1 MTQKNAPLRPR
12 TALLIGAVLF
22 TTPAFAQ
29 ETPQQVTPPPIMTT
43 PAPAP
48 APAAQPQ
55 IVMQPSAPVVQS
67 VPSVEEQQRG
77 AAAADAPAP
86 AERRA
91 TATRTTTPRTTT
103 TTRAAPAP
111 ARQAAPAPAPAAE
124 TPVTPPSA
132 PVQESVP
139 APLPPQAEPAPAPE
153 AAPVAADSTTTT
165 TSTST
170 VAWPWLLGGLALVI
184 AGLAVFFLSR
194 RRRNDE
200 AVTTDAYVEPVRAE
214 PAYVAPVAA
223 APIVEPVAAPDAA
236 VIAEVPPAD
245 ERIDR
250 RAVPPAIHPEVAS
263 EQVEEAEIAEA
274 RKDDLAGVA
283 DAAAPVSQRPWI
295 ELGLRPVSAGTS
307 EEEAMVD
314 FELTV
319 GNSGDTAARNVRIS
333 SFMLADEAEGTEMER
348 MLMEHRTDPI
358 VPPVSIA
365 PGDGTRVDAH
375 LAVPKGDLGRV
386 FNPVVVAEA
395 RYTLPDGSE
404 ARTAA
409 AFRIGRPAY
418 EGGIGAIGS
427 SRPHVVEDL
436 AAELYGQPEH
446 A

>member
-1 MTQKNAPLRPR
+1 MR
-12 TALLIGAVLF
+12 TTRAALFLGAAILS
-22 TTPAFAQ
+22 TPAFAQ
-29 ETPQQVTPPPIMTT
+29 DTPQQVTPPPIMTT

-48 APAAQPQ
+48 APAPSPQ
-55 IVMQPSAPVVQS
+55 VVIQPSAPVVQS
-67 VPSVEEQQRG
+67 VPSVEDQQRG

-86 AERRA
+86 ATRR
-91 TATRTTTPRTTT
+91 TIATRTTTTRTTT
-103 TTRAAPAP
+103 AATRPAP
-111 ARQAAPAPAPAAE
+111 VRQAAPAPAAE
-124 TPVTPPSA
+124 TPAAAPAA
-132 PVQESVP
+132 PVQENVP
-139 APLPPQAEPAPAPE
+139 APLPPQAEPAPAPD
-153 AAPVAADSTTTT
+153 AVPVAADSTTTT
-165 TSTST
+165 TTRSA
-170 VAWPWLLGGLALVI
+170 VAWPWLLGGLVLVI
-184 AGLAVFFLSR
+184 AGLAVFLLSR

-200 AVTTDAYVEPVRAE
+200 AVTTEPAYVE

-223 APIVEPVAAPDAA
+223 TPIAEPVAAPEAA
-236 VIAEVPPAD
+236 VIAQVPLAD
-245 ERIDR
+245 ERIDP
-250 RAVPPAIHPEVAS
+250 RAVPPAIVPAA

-283 DAAAPVSQRPWI
+283 DADAPVSNRPWI
-295 ELGLRPVSAGTS
+295 ELGLRPVSAGTT

-319 GNSGDTAARNVRIS
+319 GNSGDIEARNVRIS
-333 SFMLADEAEGTEMER
+333 SFMLAEEGESTEMER
-348 MLMEHRTDPI
+348 MLMEHRSDTI
-358 VPPVSIA
+358 VPPVSID

-375 LAVPKGDLGRV
+375 LAVPKGELGRT

>member
-1 MTQKNAPLRPR
+1 MR
-12 TALLIGAVLF
+12 TTRAALFLGAAFLSV
-22 TTPAFAQ
+22 PAFAQ
-29 ETPQQVTPPPIMTT
+29 DTPQQVTPPPIMTT

-48 APAAQPQ
+48 APAPQPQ
-55 IVMQPSAPVVQS
+55 VVIQPSAPVVQS

-91 TATRTTTPRTTT
+91 TATRTTTTRTTT
-103 TTRAAPAP
+103 TATRTATTRAAPAP
-111 ARQAAPAPAPAAE
+111 VRQSAPAPAAD
-124 TPVTPPSA
+124 TPTAPPSA
-132 PVQESVP
+132 PVQTVP
-139 APLPPQAEPAPAPE
+139 EPLPPQAQPAPAPE
-153 AAPVAADSTTTT
+153 AAQPPVAVDSSTTTT
-165 TSTST
+165 SSST
-170 VAWPWLLGGLALVI
+170 VAWPWLLGGIVLVI
-184 AGLAVFFLSR
+184 AGLAAFLLSR

-200 AVTTDAYVEPVRAE
+200 ATTTDPVVAEPV
-214 PAYVAPVAA
+214 YVAPVARE
-223 APIVEPVAAPDAA
+223 PIVEPVAAPEAA
-236 VIAEVPPAD
+236 VIAQVPPAD
-245 ERIDR
+245 ERIDP
-250 RAVPPAIHPEVAS
+250 RAVPPAIATPVAAA
-263 EQVEEAEIAEA
+263 EQVEEAELADA
-274 RKDDLAGVA
+274 SKDDLAGVA
-283 DAAAPVSQRPWI
+283 DAAAPVSHRPWI

-319 GNSGDTAARNVRIS
+319 GNSGDTQARNVRIS
-333 SFMLADEAEGTEMER
+333 SFMLAEEAEGTEMER

-358 VPPVSIA
+358 VPPVSIE

-375 LAVPKGDLGRV
+375 LAVPKGELGRT

-404 ARTAA
+404 ARTSA

-427 SRPHVVEDL
+427 SRPHMVEDL

>member
-1 MTQKNAPLRPR
+1 MPTIRA
-12 TALLIGAVLF
+12 ALFLGAAFLAV
-22 TTPAFAQ
+22 PAHAQ
-29 ETPQQVTPPPIMTT
+29 DAPQQVTPPPIMTT

-48 APAAQPQ
+48 APAPQAQV
-55 IVMQPSAPVVQS
+55 VMQPSSPVVQP

-91 TATRTTTPRTTT
+91 TATRTTSARTTT
-103 TTRAAPAP
+103 TRTAPVPAREAAP
-111 ARQAAPAPAPAAE
+111 ARQAAPASPAAE
-124 TPVTPPSA
+124 TPVTPPSP
-132 PVQESVP
+132 PVRTVP
-139 APLPPQAEPAPAPE
+139 EPLPPQVDAAPAPQA
-153 AAPVAADSTTTT
+153 AAPVTVDS
-165 TSTST
+165 STST
-170 VAWPWLLGGLALVI
+170 TRSTGIAWPWLLGGLALVI
-184 AGLAVFFLSR
+184 AGLAAFLLAR

-200 AVTTDAYVEPVRAE
+200 AVTTEPAHVEPARVA
-214 PAYVAPVAA
+214 VAPIVTRE
-223 APIVEPVAAPDAA
+223 PVVEPVAAPDAA
-236 VIAEVPPAD
+236 VIAQAPPAD
-245 ERIDR
+245 PRIDP
-250 RAVPPAIHPEVAS
+250 RAVPSAIEPVAT
-263 EQVEEAEIAEA
+263 EQEAEIAEA
-274 RKDDLAGVA
+274 GKDDLAGVA
-283 DAAAPVSQRPWI
+283 DATAPVSHRPWI
-295 ELGLRPVSAGTS
+295 ELGLRPVSAGTT

-319 GNSGDTAARNVRIS
+319 GNAGDTAARNVRIS

-348 MLMEHRTDPI
+348 MLTERRSETI
-358 VPPVSIA
+358 VPPVSID

-418 EGGIGAIGS
+418 EGGIGGIGA
-427 SRPHVVEDL
+427 SRPHMTEDL

>member
-1 MTQKNAPLRPR
+1 MTQAHAPIRPR
-12 TALLIGAVLF
+12 AALLIGAALF
-22 TTPAFAQ
+22 ATSAHAQ
-29 ETPQQVTPPPIMTT
+29 DAPQQVTPPPIMTT
-43 PAPAP
+43 PAPSPAP
-48 APAAQPQ
+48 APAPQAQVV
-55 IVMQPSAPVVQS
+55 IQPSAPVVQP

-77 AAAADAPAP
+77 AAAADAPVP

-91 TATRTTTPRTTT
+91 TATRAATTRATA
-103 TTRAAPAP
+103 TRAAPAP
-111 ARQAAPAPAPAAE
+111 AREAAPARQAAPAAPAAE
-124 TPVTPPSA
+124 TPVTPPSP
-132 PVQESVP
+132 PVRTVP
-139 APLPPQAEPAPAPE
+139 EPLPPQVDTAPAPE
-153 AAPVAADSTTTT
+153 AAAPVTADSSTERS

-170 VAWPWLLGGLALVI
+170 GIAWPWLLGGLALVI
-184 AGLAVFFLSR
+184 AGLAVFLLTR

-200 AVTTDAYVEPVRAE
+200 AVTTEPAHVEPARARPLARA
-214 PAYVAPVAA
+214 PAA
-223 APIVEPVAAPDAA
+223 EPVAAPDAA
-236 VIAEVPPAD
+236 GIAKVPPVVAPL
-245 ERIDR
+245 
-250 RAVPPAIHPEVAS
+250 ATPPAVA
-263 EQVEEAEIAEA
+263 EQVEEAEIADA
-274 RKDDLAGVA
+274 SRDDLAGVA
-283 DAAAPVSQRPWI
+283 DAVAPVAHRPWI
-295 ELGLRPVSAGTS
+295 ELGLRPVSAGTT

-348 MLMEHRTDPI
+348 MLTERRGETI
-358 VPPVSIA
+358 VPPVSID

-375 LAVPKGDLGRV
+375 LAVPKGDLGRM

-418 EGGIGAIGS
+418 EGGIGAIGA
-427 SRPHVVEDL
+427 SRPHVTDDL

>member
-1 MTQKNAPLRPR
+1 MR
-12 TALLIGAVLF
+12 TTRAALFLGAAILS
-22 TTPAFAQ
+22 TPAFAQ
-29 ETPQQVTPPPIMTT
+29 DTPQQVTPPPIMVT

-48 APAAQPQ
+48 APAPAPQ
-55 IVMQPSAPVVQS
+55 VVIQPSAPVVQS

-86 AERRA
+86 ATRA
-91 TATRTTTPRTTT
+91 ARTTATRTATTRTTT
-103 TTRAAPAP
+103 ATPRPAP
-111 ARQAAPAPAPAAE
+111 AAPVRQAASAPATETSTTTTQQTVPTPPPAEVAPAPAP
-124 TPVTPPSA
+124 
-132 PVQESVP
+132 
-139 APLPPQAEPAPAPE
+139 EPAQ
-153 AAPVAADSTTTT
+153 PVAADSTTTT
-165 TSTST
+165 TRTST

-184 AGLAVFFLSR
+184 AGLAVFLLSR
-194 RRRNDE
+194 RRRNE
-200 AVTTDAYVEPVRAE
+200 EVVTTDPAYDEPV
-214 PAYVAPVAA
+214 YVAPVARE
-223 APIVEPVAAPDAA
+223 PVVEPVAAPEAA
-236 VIAEVPPAD
+236 VIAQVPPAD
-245 ERIDR
+245 EPRIDPS
-250 RAVPPAIHPEVAS
+250 AVPPAIITPVAAT
-263 EQVEEAEIAEA
+263 EQVEEAELAEP

-283 DAAAPVSQRPWI
+283 DADAPVANRPWI

-319 GNSGDTAARNVRIS
+319 GNSGDIEARNVRIS
-333 SFMLADEAEGTEMER
+333 SFMLADEAESTEMER
-348 MLMEHRTDPI
+348 MLTEHRTDTI
-358 VPPVSIA
+358 VPPVSIE

-375 LAVPKGDLGRV
+375 LAVPKGELGRT

-409 AFRIGRPAY
+409 AFKIGRPAY

>member
-1 MTQKNAPLRPR
+1 MR
-12 TALLIGAVLF
+12 TTRAALFLGAAFLAV
-22 TTPAFAQ
+22 PAFAQ
-29 ETPQQVTPPPIMTT
+29 DAPQQVTPPPIMTT

-48 APAAQPQ
+48 APAPAAQPQ
-55 IVMQPSAPVVQS
+55 VVIQPSAPVVQQ

-91 TATRTTTPRTTT
+91 TATRTTVTRTTT
-103 TTRAAPAP
+103 TRTAPAP
-111 ARQAAPAPAPAAE
+111 ARQAAPAPAAE
-124 TPVTPPSA
+124 TPIAPPSP
-132 PVQESVP
+132 PVQTAPE
-139 APLPPQAEPAPAPE
+139 PLPPQVEPAPAPDV
-153 AAPVAADSTTTT
+153 APVATDTATTTQQAS
-165 TSTST
+165 STAI
-170 VAWPWLLGGLALVI
+170 AWPWLLGGIALLV
-184 AGLAVFFLSR
+184 AGLAVFLLAR

-200 AVTTDAYVEPVRAE
+200 AVTTDPVYAE

-223 APIVEPVAAPDAA
+223 APIVTREPIVEPVAAPDAA
-236 VIAEVPPAD
+236 VIVPPAD
-245 ERIDR
+245 ERIDPR
-250 RAVPPAIHPEVAS
+250 VVPPAIEPVAS
-263 EQVEEAEIAEA
+263 EQEAELADA
-274 RKDDLAGVA
+274 SKDDLAGVA
-283 DAAAPVSQRPWI
+283 DATAPVSHRPWI
-295 ELGLRPVSAGTS
+295 ELGLRPVSAGTT

-319 GNSGDTAARNVRIS
+319 GNSGDTEARNVRIS
-333 SFMLADEAEGTEMER
+333 SFMLADEGESSEMER
-348 MLMEHRTDPI
+348 MLTERRADTI
-358 VPPVSIA
+358 VPPVSIE

-418 EGGIGAIGS
+418 EGGIGAIGA
-427 SRPHVVEDL
+427 SRPHVTDDL

>member
-1 MTQKNAPLRPR
+1 MPTIRA
-12 TALLIGAVLF
+12 ALFLGAAFLAL
-22 TTPAFAQ
+22 PAHAQ
-29 ETPQQVTPPPIMTT
+29 DAPQQVTPPPIMTT
-43 PAPAP
+43 PAPSPAP
-48 APAAQPQ
+48 APAPQAQV
-55 IVMQPSAPVVQS
+55 VMQPSSPVVQP

-91 TATRTTTPRTTT
+91 TATRTTSTRVT

-111 ARQAAPAPAPAAE
+111 VPVREAAPVRQAAPAAPAAE
-124 TPVTPPSA
+124 TPLTLPSPP
-132 PVQESVP
+132 VRTVP
-139 APLPPQAEPAPAPE
+139 EPLPPQVDAAPAPQA
-153 AAPVAADSTTTT
+153 AAPVTADSSASTTR
-165 TSTST
+165 STGI
-170 VAWPWLLGGLALVI
+170 AWPWLLGGLALVI
-184 AGLAVFFLSR
+184 AGLAAFLLS

-200 AVTTDAYVEPVRAE
+200 AVTTEPAPVEPTR
-214 PAYVAPVAA
+214 VAA
-223 APIVEPVAAPDAA
+223 APIVTREPVVEPVAALDAA
-236 VIAEVPPAD
+236 VIAQAPPI
-245 ERIDR
+245 E
-250 RAVPPAIHPEVAS
+250 PVAT
-263 EQVEEAEIAEA
+263 EQEAEIAEA
-274 RKDDLAGVA
+274 GKDDLAGVA
-283 DAAAPVSQRPWI
+283 DTTAPVSHRPWI
-295 ELGLRPVSAGTS
+295 ELGLRPVSAGTT

-319 GNSGDTAARNVRIS
+319 GNAGDTAARNVRIS

-348 MLMEHRTDPI
+348 MLTERRSETI
-358 VPPVSIA
+358 VPPVSID

-418 EGGIGAIGS
+418 EGGIGGIGA
-427 SRPHVVEDL
+427 SRPHMTEDL

>member
-1 MTQKNAPLRPR
+1 MR
-12 TALLIGAVLF
+12 TTRAALFLGAAFLAA
-22 TTPAFAQ
+22 PAFAQ
-29 ETPQQVTPPPIMTT
+29 DAPQQVTPPPIMTT

-48 APAAQPQ
+48 VPAPAPQPQ
-55 IVMQPSAPVVQS
+55 VVIQPSAPVVQS
-67 VPSVEEQQRG
+67 IPSVEEQQRG

-91 TATRTTTPRTTT
+91 TATRTTTSTTRTTT
-103 TTRAAPAP
+103 ATRAAPAP
-111 ARQAAPAPAPAAE
+111 ARQAAPAPAAE
-124 TPVTPPSA
+124 TPVTPPSP
-132 PVQESVP
+132 PVQTTPE
-139 APLPPQAEPAPAPE
+139 PLPPQVEPAPAPE
-153 AAPVAADSTTTT
+153 AAAPVTADTTTT
-165 TSTST
+165 TTQSNNSS
-170 VAWPWLLGGLALVI
+170 VAWPWLLGGIALVI
-184 AGLAVFFLSR
+184 AGLAVFLLAR

-200 AVTTDAYVEPVRAE
+200 AVTTDPVYVEPPRA
-214 PAYVAPVAA
+214 APLAA
-223 APIVEPVAAPDAA
+223 APIVTRDPVVEPVASPDAA

-245 ERIDR
+245 ERIDP
-250 RAVPPAIHPEVAS
+250 RAVPPAIVPVAA

-274 RKDDLAGVA
+274 GKDDLAGVA

-295 ELGLRPVSAGTS
+295 ELGLRPVSAGTT

-319 GNSGDTAARNVRIS
+319 GNSGDTQARNVRIS

-348 MLMEHRTDPI
+348 MLTERRDTI
-358 VPPVSIA
+358 VPPVSIE
-365 PGDGTRVDAH
+365 PGDGARVDAH
-375 LAVPKGDLGRV
+375 LAVPKGDIGRV

-418 EGGIGAIGS
+418 EGGIGAIGA
-427 SRPHVVEDL
+427 SRPHVTDDL
-436 AAELYGQPEH
+436 AAELYGEPEH

>member
-1 MTQKNAPLRPR
+1 MR
-12 TALLIGAVLF
+12 TTRAALFIGAAILA
-22 TTPAFAQ
+22 TPAFAQ
-29 ETPQQVTPPPIMTT
+29 DAPQQVTPPPIMTT

-48 APAAQPQ
+48 APAVQPQ
-55 IVMQPSAPVVQS
+55 VVIQPSAPVVQS

-91 TATRTTTPRTTT
+91 TATRTTTTRTT

-111 ARQAAPAPAPAAE
+111 IRQAAPASVAE
-124 TPVTPPSA
+124 TPVTPPAA
-132 PVQESVP
+132 PVEQSVP

-165 TSTST
+165 TSSSS

-184 AGLAVFFLSR
+184 AGIAVFLLSR

-200 AVTTDAYVEPVRAE
+200 AVTTETTYVE
-214 PAYVAPVAA
+214 PAYVAPVVAPVAA
-223 APIVEPVAAPDAA
+223 TPIVEPVAVPEAT
-236 VIAEVPPAD
+236 VIAE
-245 ERIDR
+245 ERIDPR
-250 RAVPPAIHPEVAS
+250 VVPPSITPETVAVT

-274 RKDDLAGVA
+274 GKDDLAGVA
-283 DAAAPVSQRPWI
+283 DAIAPVSHRPWI

-319 GNSGDTAARNVRIS
+319 GNSGDTEARNVRIS
-333 SFMLADEAEGTEMER
+333 SFMLAEEAESTEMDR
-348 MLMEHRTDPI
+348 LLTEHRSDTI
-358 VPPVSIA
+358 VPLVSIE
-365 PGDGTRVDAH
+365 PGDGARVDAH
-375 LAVPKGDLGRV
+375 LAVPKGELGRT

-395 RYTLPDGSE
+395 RYTLPDGRE
-404 ARTAA
+404 ARTSA

-446 A
+446 V

>member
-1 MTQKNAPLRPR
+1 MR
-12 TALLIGAVLF
+12 TTRAALFIGAAILS
-22 TTPAFAQ
+22 TPAFAQ
-29 ETPQQVTPPPIMTT
+29 DAPQQVTPPPIMTT

-55 IVMQPSAPVVQS
+55 VVIQPSAPVVQS

-77 AAAADAPAP
+77 TAAADAPAP
-86 AERRA
+86 AARRA
-91 TATRTTTPRTTT
+91 PAARATTTRTTTT

-111 ARQAAPAPAPAAE
+111 ARQAAPAPAPVAD
-124 TPVTPPSA
+124 TPTAPPSSPV
-132 PVQESVP
+132 PVQDA
-139 APLPPQAEPAPAPE
+139 AP
-153 AAPVAADSTTTT
+153 APVAAPVDTTPAPEPAPVAVDSSTTTT
-165 TSTST
+165 SSSP
-170 VAWPWLLGGLALVI
+170 VLWPWLLGGLALVI
-184 AGLAVFFLSR
+184 AGLAVFLLSR

-200 AVTTDAYVEPVRAE
+200 AVTTEPAYAEPV
-214 PAYVAPVAA
+214 YVAPVAA
-223 APIVEPVAAPDAA
+223 APVVEPVVAP
-236 VIAEVPPAD
+236 VS
-245 ERIDR
+245 ERIDP
-250 RAVPPAIHPEVAS
+250 RAVPPAITPEVVPVA

-283 DAAAPVSQRPWI
+283 DAVAPVSHRPWI

-319 GNSGDTAARNVRIS
+319 GNSGDTEARNVRIS
-333 SFMLADEAEGTEMER
+333 SFMLADEAEGTEMDR
-348 MLMEHRTDPI
+348 LLTEHRSDTI
-358 VPPVSIA
+358 VPPVSIE

-375 LAVPKGDLGRV
+375 LAVPKGELGRT

-404 ARTAA
+404 ARTSA

-427 SRPHVVEDL
+427 SRPHVVDDL

>member
-1 MTQKNAPLRPR
+1 MR
-12 TALLIGAVLF
+12 TTRAALFLGAAILSA
-22 TTPAFAQ
+22 PAFAQ
-29 ETPQQVTPPPIMTT
+29 EAPQQVTPPPIMTT

-48 APAAQPQ
+48 APAPQPQ
-55 IVMQPSAPVVQS
+55 VVIQPSAPVVQS

-77 AAAADAPAP
+77 VAAADAPAP

-91 TATRTTTPRTTT
+91 TASRTTTTRTTT

-111 ARQAAPAPAPAAE
+111 ARQTAPAPAPAAE
-124 TPVTPPSA
+124 APVTPPSE
-132 PVQESVP
+132 PVQTVP
-139 APLPPQAEPAPAPE
+139 APLPPQAETAPAPAPE
-153 AAPVAADSTTTT
+153 PAQPVAVDS
-165 TSTST
+165 STST
-170 VAWPWLLGGLALVI
+170 ASSSSVAWPWLLGGLALVI
-184 AGLAVFFLSR
+184 AGLAVFLLSR

-200 AVTTDAYVEPVRAE
+200 AVTTDPVRTEPV
-214 PAYVAPVAA
+214 YVAPVARD
-223 APIVEPVAAPDAA
+223 PIVEPVAAPEAA
-236 VIAEVPPAD
+236 VIAQVPPAD
-245 ERIDR
+245 ERIDP
-250 RAVPPAIHPEVAS
+250 RAVPPAIEPAVVPVA
-263 EQVEEAEIAEA
+263 EQVEEAELADPS
-274 RKDDLAGVA
+274 KDDLAGVA
-283 DAAAPVSQRPWI
+283 DATAPVSQRPWI

-319 GNSGDTAARNVRIS
+319 GNSGDTQARNVRIS
-333 SFMLADEAEGTEMER
+333 SFMLADEAESTEMER
-348 MLMEHRTDPI
+348 MLTEHRTDPI

-375 LAVPKGDLGRV
+375 LAVPKGELGRT

-404 ARTAA
+404 ARTSA
-409 AFRIGRPAY
+409 AFKIGRPAY

-427 SRPHVVEDL
+427 SRPHMVEDL

>member
-1 MTQKNAPLRPR
+1 MR
-12 TALLIGAVLF
+12 TTRAALFLGAAFLAV
-22 TTPAFAQ
+22 PAFAQ
-29 ETPQQVTPPPIMTT
+29 DAPQQVTPPPIMTT

-55 IVMQPSAPVVQS
+55 VVIQPSAPVVQS
-67 VPSVEEQQRG
+67 IPSVEEQQRG

-91 TATRTTTPRTTT
+91 TATRTTTTRTTT
-103 TTRAAPAP
+103 TTTTRTAPAP
-111 ARQAAPAPAPAAE
+111 ARQAAPAPTAE
-124 TPVTPPSA
+124 TPVAPPSP
-132 PVQESVP
+132 PVQTAPE
-139 APLPPQAEPAPAPE
+139 PLPPQVEPAPAPE
-153 AAPVAADSTTTT
+153 AAAPVTADTATTTEQT
-165 TSTST
+165 SSTSI
-170 VAWPWLLGGLALVI
+170 AWPWLLGGVALLV
-184 AGLAVFFLSR
+184 AGLAVFLLAR

-200 AVTTDAYVEPVRAE
+200 ATTTDPVYVE
-214 PAYVAPVAA
+214 PAYVAPVA
-223 APIVEPVAAPDAA
+223 VEPVAAPDAA
-236 VIAEVPPAD
+236 VIVPPVN
-245 ERIDR
+245 ERIDPR
-250 RAVPPAIHPEVAS
+250 VVPPAIEPVVA
-263 EQVEEAEIAEA
+263 EQEAELADA
-274 RKDDLAGVA
+274 SKDDLAGVA
-283 DAAAPVSQRPWI
+283 DATAPVAHRPWI
-295 ELGLRPVSAGTS
+295 ELGLRPVSAGTT

-319 GNSGDTAARNVRIS
+319 GNSGDTEARNVRIS
-333 SFMLADEAEGTEMER
+333 SFMLADEAEGSEMER
-348 MLMEHRTDPI
+348 MLTERRADTI
-358 VPPVSIA
+358 VPPVSIE

-418 EGGIGAIGS
+418 EGGIGAIGA
-427 SRPHVVEDL
+427 SRPHVTDDL

>member
-1 MTQKNAPLRPR
+1 MR
-12 TALLIGAVLF
+12 TTRAALFLGAAILSA
-22 TTPAFAQ
+22 PAFAQ
-29 ETPQQVTPPPIMTT
+29 DAPQQVTPPPIMTT
-43 PAPAP
+43 PSPAP

-55 IVMQPSAPVVQS
+55 VVMQPSAPVVQS

-91 TATRTTTPRTTT
+91 TATRTTTTRTTT
-103 TTRAAPAP
+103 TTRPAPAP
-111 ARQAAPAPAPAAE
+111 ARQAAPAPAAE
-124 TPVTPPSA
+124 TPTAPPSA
-132 PVQESVP
+132 PVQAVP
-139 APLPPQAEPAPAPE
+139 EPLPPEAQPAPAPE
-153 AAPVAADSTTTT
+153 AAQPVAVDSSTTTT
-165 TSTST
+165 TSNSA
-170 VAWPWLLGGLALVI
+170 VAWPWLLGGIALVI
-184 AGLAVFFLSR
+184 AGLAVFLLSR

-200 AVTTDAYVEPVRAE
+200 ATTTDPVVAEPV
-214 PAYVAPVAA
+214 YVAPVAR
-223 APIVEPVAAPDAA
+223 APIVEPVAAPEAA
-236 VIAEVPPAD
+236 VIAQVPPAD
-245 ERIDR
+245 ERIDP
-250 RAVPPAIHPEVAS
+250 RAVPPAIVTPVAAA
-263 EQVEEAEIAEA
+263 EQVEEAELADA
-274 RKDDLAGVA
+274 SKDDLAGVA
-283 DAAAPVSQRPWI
+283 DAVAPVSQRPWI

-319 GNSGDTAARNVRIS
+319 GNSGDTEARNVRIS
-333 SFMLADEAEGTEMER
+333 SFMLAEEAEGTEMER

-358 VPPVSIA
+358 VPPVSIE

-375 LAVPKGDLGRV
+375 LAVPKGELGRT

-404 ARTAA
+404 ARTSA

-427 SRPHVVEDL
+427 SRPHMVEDL

>member
-1 MTQKNAPLRPR
+1 MR
-12 TALLIGAVLF
+12 TTRAALFIGAAILS
-22 TTPAFAQ
+22 TPAFAQ
-29 ETPQQVTPPPIMTT
+29 DTPQQVTPPPIMTT

-55 IVMQPSAPVVQS
+55 VVIQPSAPVVQS
-67 VPSVEEQQRG
+67 VPSVAEQQRG

-86 AERRA
+86 AARRA
-91 TATRTTTPRTTT
+91 TATRATTTRTTTT

-111 ARQAAPAPAPAAE
+111 VRQAAPAPAPVAD
-124 TPVTPPSA
+124 TPTAPPSA
-132 PVQESVP
+132 PVPVQDAAP
-139 APLPPQAEPAPAPE
+139 APVAAPVDTTPAPAP
-153 AAPVAADSTTTT
+153 VAVDSATTT
-165 TSTST
+165 TSSSP
-170 VAWPWLLGGLALVI
+170 VLWPWLLGGLALVI
-184 AGLAVFFLSR
+184 AGLAVFLLSR

-200 AVTTDAYVEPVRAE
+200 AVTTEPVYVEPD
-214 PAYVAPVAA
+214 YVAPVAA
-223 APIVEPVAAPDAA
+223 APMIEPVTAPVDA
-236 VIAEVPPAD
+236 
-245 ERIDR
+245 RIDPR
-250 RAVPPAIHPEVAS
+250 VVPPAITPEVIPVA

-283 DAAAPVSQRPWI
+283 DTDAPVSNRPWI

-333 SFMLADEAEGTEMER
+333 SFMLADEAESTEMDR
-348 MLMEHRTDPI
+348 LLTEHRSDTI
-358 VPPVSIA
+358 VPPVSID

-375 LAVPKGDLGRV
+375 LAVPKGELGRT

-404 ARTAA
+404 ARTSA

-427 SRPHVVEDL
+427 SRPQVVEDL

-446 A
+446 V

>member
-1 MTQKNAPLRPR
+1 MR
-12 TALLIGAVLF
+12 TTRAALFLGAAFLAV
-22 TTPAFAQ
+22 PAFAQ
-29 ETPQQVTPPPIMTT
+29 DAPQQVTPPPIMTT

-48 APAAQPQ
+48 APAAPAAQPQ
-55 IVMQPSAPVVQS
+55 VVMQPSAPVVQQ

-91 TATRTTTPRTTT
+91 TATRTTTTRTT
-103 TTRAAPAP
+103 TTRAAPTP
-111 ARQAAPAPAPAAE
+111 ARETAPAPAAE
-124 TPVTPPSA
+124 TPVTPPSP
-132 PVQESVP
+132 PVQTAPE
-139 APLPPQAEPAPAPE
+139 PLPPQVESAPAPE
-153 AAPVAADSTTTT
+153 AAAPVTADTTTT
-165 TSTST
+165 RQTSST
-170 VAWPWLLGGLALVI
+170 GIAWPWLLGGIALVI
-184 AGLAVFFLSR
+184 AGIAVFLLSR

-200 AVTTDAYVEPVRAE
+200 ATTTDPVYVEPT
-214 PAYVAPVAA
+214 PVAA
-223 APIVEPVAAPDAA
+223 APIVTREPVIVEPVAAPDAA
-236 VIAEVPPAD
+236 AIVPPAD
-245 ERIDR
+245 ERIDPR
-250 RAVPPAIHPEVAS
+250 VVPPAIEPVVA
-263 EQVEEAEIAEA
+263 EQEAELADA
-274 RKDDLAGVA
+274 STDDLAGVA
-283 DAAAPVSQRPWI
+283 DAAAPVTHRPWI
-295 ELGLRPVSAGTS
+295 ELGLRPVSAGTT

-319 GNSGDTAARNVRIS
+319 GNSGDTEARNVRIS

-348 MLMEHRTDPI
+348 MLVERRADTI
-358 VPPVSIA
+358 VPPVSIE

-418 EGGIGAIGS
+418 EGGIGAIGA
-427 SRPHVVEDL
+427 SRPHVTDDL